1 MPPAG
6 SRVGASGDAL
16 VADPT
21 NSRALTQTSDALE
34 ELDRPSLNNLTSNS
48 YGIPETKPNPLLESL
63 GKNLNHITVWLKCA
77 ISKPPHMGSPCLI
90 YTFFLLSGRY
100 TTHW

>member
-1 MPPAG
+1 MKIFPESQSIACNRMPPAG

-63 GKNLNHITVWLKCA
+63 GKNLNHI
-77 ISKPPHMGSPCLI
+77 
-90 YTFFLLSGRY
+90 R
-100 TTHW
+100 